1 MGPIA
6 IGFLGHCGY
15 HAQALTSRV
24 HHMADPASS
33 KNAPGLE
40 LEQLIACHECD
51 LLMRKPVTKAGDK
64 VECPRCG
71 YELYTHRTQV
81 VRRSLALVM
90 AALLL
95 YVPANFLPIM
105 QLNLLGQVTEDTVW
119 SGVLGLYNNGMQGI
133 AVMVF
138 LCSMAVP
145 LLKLLCQFAVL
156 LSIRFDLGRSYGLL
170 LYRIYH
176 HMREWGMLEV
186 YLMGILVAIVK
197 LVDLADLSIGLG
209 LFCFIALI
217 LLQVWLEVTM
227 SPHQIWEAL
236 SGEDEHACD

>member
-1 MGPIA
+1 
-6 IGFLGHCGY
+6 
-15 HAQALTSRV
+15 
-24 HHMADPASS
+24 MADPATS
-33 KNAPGLE
+33 ATFTALE
-40 LEQLIACHECD
+40 LKQLIACHECD
-51 LLMRKPVTKAGDK
+51 LLLRKPQASAGER

-81 VRRSLALVM
+81 VRRSMALVI

-105 QLNLLGQVTEDTVW
+105 QLNLLGQASEDTVW
-119 SGVLGLYNNGMQGI
+119 TAVLGLYNSGMQSV
-133 AVMVF
+133 AVVVF

-156 LSIRFDLGRSYGLL
+156 LSIRLDIGRSYGLL

-197 LVDLADLSIGLG
+197 LVDLAELSIGLG
-209 LFCFIALI
+209 LMCFIAL
-217 LLQVWLEVTM
+217 LLVQVWLEVTM

-236 SGEDEHACD
+236 SGEDEHACN